1 MKSRLLLLFI
11 LSASLTQAEPEPTW
25 YKGNTHTH
33 SLWSDGNDFPE
44 MIVDWYRA
52 RGYNF
57 LVLSDHNTLSRGDRW
72 MDISRIRKK
81 QALDKYRARFG
92 DRAAFRDD
100 VDGKRQV
107 RLTTYPEMQEMFDLP
122 GRFLLVEGEEITARG
137 IDPEYPLK
145 VKHVHINAMNLETLV
160 KPIKGKPIREVM
172 RSTLQALRKQEAET
186 GHPIL
191 DHINHPNFY
200 YSISVDDL
208 AQVVEEQFFEVY
220 NGHPGVRQLGD
231 TNHPPMN
238 EMWDLANAI
247 RIFTLDAAP
256 LYGIASDDSHY
267 YHGGNISP
275 GRGWVMV
282 KADALDSD
290 KLVMAMRRGD
300 FYAST
305 GVYLRKIE
313 YDPKTRRLQIL
324 IAPDADQTFTTR
336 IIGLDRET
344 MAGKERAR
352 FDTLVIDYTLGPD
365 DRCIRAEI
373 TSSRLHPNPS
383 FKEQVEEAWTQPV
396 GWERSEAGAE

>member
-1 MKSRLLLLFI
+1 MKSRLLLLVIF
-11 LSASLTQAEPEPTW
+11 SATLTWAEPEPTW

-57 LVLSDHNTLSRGDRW
+57 LVLSDHNTLSRDERW

-81 QALDKYRARFG
+81 QALDKYQARFG
-92 DRAAFRDD
+92 DRVAFRDD
-100 VDGKRQV
+100 VDGKKQV
-107 RLTTYPEMQEMFDLP
+107 RLATYPEMQEMFDLP
-122 GRFLLVEGEEITARG
+122 GRFLLVEGEEITARA
-137 IDPEYPLK
+137 IDPENPLK

-186 GHPIL
+186 GRSIL
-191 DHINHPNFY
+191 DHINHPNFH

-220 NGHPGVRQLGD
+220 NGHPSVHQLGD

-247 RIFTLDAAP
+247 RVFTLDAAP
-256 LYGIASDDSHY
+256 LFGIASDDSHY
-267 YHGGNISP
+267 YHGGNVSP

-290 KLVMAMRRGD
+290 KLVKAMRRGD

-305 GVYLRKIE
+305 GVYLRKIA

-373 TSSRLHPNPS
+373 TSSRPHPNPS
-383 FKEQVEEAWTQPV
+383 FKDQVEQAWTQPV
-396 GWERSEAGAE
+396 GWEKPQAK